1 MVDESR
7 GLVEVILLADSGQN
21 PASDQWQGSF
31 TVCGAMRSISVNN
44 ATGLLRSC
52 GLDPSDVTV
61 TNGTSV
67 TFLARNTSDDVM
79 SCLHARPNVC
89 NASLA
94 QMGEPLDLICVHVCL
109 SACMCECACMCV
121 RVCVCMFVCM

>member
-1 MVDESR
+1 
-7 GLVEVILLADSGQN
+7 
-21 PASDQWQGSF
+21 
-31 TVCGAMRSISVNN
+31 VCGAMRSISVNN

-94 QMGEPLDLICVHVCL
+94 QMGEPLDLICVHVCVCL
-109 SACMCECACMCV
+109 HACVCACLCACNVCVCMCV
-121 RVCVCMFVCM
+121 RVILFADVHVCVCV